1 MAVKYTCNWPKRQ
14 NWWMINVMCWF
25 MQTYLTVWAAIIV
38 SNYSLNIALVD
49 IPLYYP
55 NVYGNK
61 HYMYIWNTFTHHFI
75 CPDLVKGESVS
86 LGEIYKYVIEFSV
99 QWELNSYPL
108 DKMAAIWA
116 DDKLK
121 CIFLNEK
128 FCILFRISLKS
139 APKGL
144 IDNRRALV

>member
-1 MAVKYTCNWPKRQ
+1 
-14 NWWMINVMCWF
+14 

-38 SNYSLNIALVD
+38 SNYSLNIALVV
-49 IPLYYP
+49 IPLNFP

-99 QWELNSYPL
+99 QWEINSYPL

-121 CIFLNEK
+121 CIFLN
-128 FCILFRISLKS
+128 
-139 APKGL
+139 
-144 IDNRRALV
+144 